1 MKTNYNFQELW
12 KQKESNKPDT
22 QSIIKKANTYKRK
35 QLADIRMLICMLA
48 TAAELLPF
56 GT

>member
-22 QSIIKKANTYKRK
+22 QSIIKK
-35 QLADIRMLICMLA
+35 LILIKK
-48 TAAELLPF
+48 TASC
-56 GT
+56 